1 MSIRAVSQALEAA
14 VTPTQKLVLLI
25 IAERANEAGE
35 AWPSVSK
42 ICKTSG
48 LSDRAVQLA
57 IQGLERAGWLEV
69 ERRTDRKKRQTSS
82 MYRFR
87 VGERRSET
95 EAGSD
100 SELASDPEGDSPP
113 SEAGSPLPPNDV
125 HRDPERRSPSY
136 LEPLTEP
143 SFEPSKEP
151 LPPSLS
157 AGEPAQ
163 KSLALQATGPLEVL
177 RDAWP
182 EFRRRCFRAL
192 GIDEHEERKLEASLL
207 LLPGQGHQLLISNWS
222 VLGRG
227 RPGADLLVVADWI
240 VAGALGGQRFK
251 PFWLAKKLD
260 DCLKASAAW
269 DAAGRPSISALM
281 PLPAKPEPL
290 TAATWK
296 AYSEAYEARY
306 RVPPVRNAAVN
317 GQIAQLVKQLG
328 AEEAPQVAAYYL
340 THNDAFYQAKHHDVG
355 LLVKD
360 CRSLRT
366 QWARGQQMTVTQAR
380 RIEQTT
386 ANPALEILQ
395 DRARQ
400 RRGGDV

>member
-1 MSIRAVSQALEAA
+1 LSLAHFKAARAARNLS
-14 VTPTQKLVLLI
+14 P
-25 IAERANEAGE
+25 AERLVMISLADHADAQGR
-35 AWPSVSK
+35 AWPSIAE
-42 ICKTSG
+42 ICEELELGKTAVYEALRLLKARG
-48 LSDRAVQLA
+48 LILDEWKPGIPRAQCFPVTGIRNPESD
-57 IQGLERAGWLEV
+57 
-69 ERRTDRKKRQTSS
+69 KRN
-82 MYRFR
+82 
-87 VGERRSET
+87 
-95 EAGSD
+95 D
-100 SELASDPEGDSPP
+100 SEVSEIPVTGNEIPDS
-113 SEAGSPLPPNDV
+113 GKKLPVNGKTYKED
-125 HRDPERRSPSY
+125 ESLIESLIESPS
-136 LEPLTEP
+136 
-143 SFEPSKEP
+143 
-151 LPPSLS
+151 LPPSS
-157 AGEPAQ
+157 IAGEPAQ

-260 DCLKASAAW
+260 DYLKASAAW